1 MSPNMLNTAC
11 FTIDEV
17 GLRSFFLLDFFI
29 KVIIICLLCKRR
41 FFAMVW
47 LWKLLKNLDKEE
59 KKWQK
64 PSDCIS

>member
-1 MSPNMLNTAC
+1 MLNTAC
-11 FTIDEV
+11 FTMDEV

-29 KVIIICLLCKRR
+29 KVIIICLLSKRR

>member
-1 MSPNMLNTAC
+1 
-11 FTIDEV
+11 
-17 GLRSFFLLDFFI
+17 
-29 KVIIICLLCKRR
+29 
-41 FFAMVW
+41 MVW